1 MLDPNKNKNAG
12 KDSNRESADPQAGQD
27 IKKENENVAAA
38 YKEASKD
45 IEEDPEFSA
54 KSPNDDLD
62 EGESARLG
70 ENTGLV

>member
-1 MLDPNKNKNAG
+1 MLDPNKNKNTG
-12 KDSNRESADPQAGQD
+12 TDSNPESADQQAGQD

-45 IEEDPEFSA
+45 IEDDPEFSA
-54 KSPNDDLD
+54 GSPNDDLD

-70 ENTGLV
+70 ENTGLI